1 MPGITLINLFKW
13 DCKANGNVKVVIIQR
28 TSIASSDSSSSSL
41 TELQKKRIA
50 EKYNSVWDL

>member
-28 TSIASSDSSSSSL
+28 TSIASSDHSTAAVL
-41 TELQKKRIA
+41 
-50 EKYNSVWDL
+50 